1 MGGPRG
7 MTARIATAAVGLPLV
22 LLAVWLGSPLLL
34 VLVAL
39 AAAVSAVELCNIGRA
54 RGARPSV
61 WLAVVLAGGFV
72 GAAEL
77 ASADTPIVRVI
88 SPIVVVAAV
97 ALLASPFPEWNRV
110 GMGRVLRG
118 LGPRLDGAAVTT
130 GAALY
135 AGGLLAHSLLL
146 RDLDHG
152 REWLLLLL
160 AATFAADSAAFLF
173 GKVLGSRPLA
183 PAISPNK
190 TWEGAVGGVLGALVA
205 TIAAFY
211 VLDIPGAGW
220 EPYVLGTVLGVAG
233 QAGDFLISRLKRL
246 GGVDD
251 SGWIVPGHGGIL
263 DRLDSIVP
271 NLVVVYHFAL

>member
-1 MGGPRG
+1 
-7 MTARIATAAVGLPLV
+7 MTARVATAVVGLPLV
-22 LLAVWLGSPLLL
+22 LVAAWLGSPFLSA
-34 VLVAL
+34 LVAL
-39 AAAVSAVELCNIGRA
+39 AAAVAAVELCNIAQA
-54 RGARPSV
+54 RGARPGV
-61 WLAVVLAGGFV
+61 WLAVVFAVVLV

-77 ASADTPIVRVI
+77 ASDDTPVVRVI
-88 SPIVVVAAV
+88 SPIVIVAAV
-97 ALLASPFPEWNRV
+97 ALLASPFPEWNKV
-110 GMGRVLRG
+110 GIGRVLRG

-130 GAALY
+130 GSALY

-146 RDLDHG
+146 RDLDYG

-160 AATFAADSAAFLF
+160 AATFAADSAAFLV
-173 GKVLGSRPLA
+173 GKAVGSRPLA

-190 TWEGAVGGVLGALVA
+190 TWEGAVGGVLGSLVV
-205 TIAAFY
+205 TVAAFY
-211 VLDIPGAGW
+211 VLDIPSAGW

-233 QAGDFLISRLKRL
+233 QAGDLLISRLKRL

>member
-7 MTARIATAAVGLPLV
+7 MTARIATAVVGLPLV
-22 LLAVWLGSPLLL
+22 LLAVWVGSPLLL

-39 AAAVSAVELCNIGRA
+39 AAAVAAVELCNIGRA

-77 ASADTPIVRVI
+77 VPADTSGLNLISLIVI
-88 SPIVVVAAV
+88 VAAV
-97 ALLASPFPEWNRV
+97 ALTVSPFPEWDRL
-110 GMGRVLRG
+110 GIGRLLRG
-118 LGPRLDGAAVTT
+118 SLSSPDGAAVTT

-160 AATFAADSAAFLF
+160 TATFAADSAAFLV
-173 GKVLGSRPLA
+173 GKAVGSRPLA

-190 TWEGAVGGVLGALVA
+190 TWEGAVGGVLGSLLV
-205 TIAAFY
+205 TVAAFY

-233 QAGDFLISRLKRL
+233 QAGDLLISRLKRL

>member
-1 MGGPRG
+1 
-7 MTARIATAAVGLPLV
+7 MTARVATAVVGLPLV

-77 ASADTPIVRVI
+77 ASDDTPGLRVI
-88 SPIVVVAAV
+88 SLIVIVAAF
-97 ALLASPFPEWNRV
+97 ALMASPFPEWNRI
-110 GMGRVLRG
+110 GIGRALGRF
-118 LGPRLDGAAVTT
+118 GPRMDGAAVTT
-130 GAALY
+130 GSALY

-160 AATFAADSAAFLF
+160 AATFAADSAAFLV
-173 GKVLGSRPLA
+173 GKAVGSRRLA

-190 TWEGAVGGVLGALVA
+190 TWEGAAGGILGALGA
-205 TIAAFY
+205 TVAAFY
-211 VLDIPGAGW
+211 LLDIPGAGW
-220 EPYVLGTVLGVAG
+220 EPYVLGPVLGVAG
-233 QAGDFLISRLKRL
+233 QTGDLLISRLKRL
-246 GGVDD
+246 GGIDD